1 MKIFTVLISILL
13 LTYINTADTYCNGY
27 EGKKADDCKELKKAL
42 SDDYCCY
49 LKSKKGDDT
58 AEMCVEITKDN
69 YNNIKDYIKTL
80 EKNADGAKVKKLDCY
95 SVYLTGSLLSLI
107 LFFL

>member
-13 LTYINTADTYCNGY
+13 LTYINTEDCTGA
-27 EGKKADDCKELKKAL
+27 KASKADDCKDLEKND
-42 SDDYCCY
+42 SDGYCCY
-49 LKSKKGDDT
+49 TKYKEGDNT
-58 AEMCVEITKDN
+58 KENCIEISKDN
-69 YNNIKDYIKTL
+69 YNKIKDYIKEVE
-80 EKNADGAKVKKLDCY
+80 EKNKNFDIKKIDCY